1 MAANENIRMAV
12 LFELRKKLSFE
23 MADMVRNPAK
33 YNNADVQDYIRDFC
47 KKHNLQFMVKTQK
60 GDPNILHLFVRDPIL
75 EPVNFVAGPTNPTHL
90 GWVEKNTKP
99 T

>member
-1 MAANENIRMAV
+1 MSEDKNIKMAL

-23 MADMVRNPAK
+23 MQDMVRNPAK

-47 KKHNLQFMVKTQK
+47 KRHNLQFLVRPQK
-60 GDPNILHLFVRDPIL
+60 DAPNILHLFVRDPVL
-75 EPVNFVAGPTNPTHL
+75 EAVDFTPGAANATHL
-90 GWVEKNTKP
+90 GWVEKNTQS